1 MCIRAGSNELESVK
15 NLMGMSLM
23 AVIAESLDT
32 DIDDIQET
40 DRLVNDLHM
49 DAEGKQQ
56 LESMI
61 ADVFDGL
68 KVNLNTTLS
77 VGALIDK
84 VVMSEFADAGIREY
98 VGIEV
103 ESLSCGAA

>member
-32 DIDDIQET
+32 DIET
-40 DRLVNDLHM
+40 IDEDSSLVKDLHM
-49 DAEGKQQ
+49 DVQGRAR
-56 LESMI
+56 LEAMI

-68 KVNLNTTLS
+68 LVNLNTTPT
-77 VGALIDK
+77 VGALLDH
-84 VVMSEFADAGIREY
+84 VVMSEFAAEGVRQYAGIE
-98 VGIEV
+98 
-103 ESLSCGAA
+103 LPALHHNAA